1 MNLPIDTTLPFF
13 AYGIFK
19 PGQLCHSR
27 IQDHVEKFIPAWV
40 SGMLMERDGIPLLV
54 LCNDDSNVK
63 GFVIHFKLGEERD
76 AYKKIIG
83 IEPDEVYYW
92 GKVRIDDSIANVLLG
107 KKVGRGSSYIEH
119 INEWDGRNDP
129 FFKQGLEEVESI
141 LQANQEFD
149 WDFRAL
155 LRLQMAYALLWTA
168 LERYAGL
175 KYHLGKEVN
184 RKVYQIADEICFSNA
199 LRKHVTQPRELFS
212 STDLTRFKLDPND
225 PLKSI
230 KYYYQVR
237 CNSIHRGK
245 AVIRDFD
252 TMKSS
257 LAELLAIFKEI
268 LAESFPSTIEV
279 VLQF

>member
-27 IQDHVEKFIPAWV
+27 IQDHVEKFIPEWV

-54 LCNDDSNVK
+54 LGEDCPDVK
-63 GFVIHFKLGEERD
+63 GFLIHFKLGEEQH
-76 AYKKIIG
+76 AYQKIIG
-83 IEPDEVYYW
+83 IEPEQVYRW
-92 GKVRIDDSIANVLLG
+92 ATVQIADSIANVLLG
-107 KKVGRGSSYIEH
+107 KRVDRGSSYIEN
-119 INEWDGRNDP
+119 IIDWDGRNDP

-141 LQANQEFD
+141 LHANQEFD

-168 LERYAGL
+168 IERYAGL
-175 KYHLGKEVN
+175 KYHLGKYVN
-184 RKVYQIADEICFSNA
+184 RKVFQIADEICFSNA
-199 LRKHVTQPRELFS
+199 LRKHVTQRRELFS
-212 STDLTRFKLDPND
+212 STDLRKYNLDPIE
-225 PLKSI
+225 PLESI

-245 AVIRDFD
+245 AVVRDFD

-257 LAELLAIFKEI
+257 LEELLAIFKEL
-268 LAESFPSTIEV
+268 LAESFSTTV
-279 VLQF
+279 